1 MAKQGTIKSII
12 EVFISNIFTV
22 IAGIVVGFIIPKVLS
37 VDGYGYYK
45 TFTLYITYVGFFSLG
60 IIDGI
65 VLEFG
70 GHDYELYDKGFFR
83 SVFRWYLV
91 IHFLWISVLLLL
103 SILWHDSNYS
113 YIIMMIA
120 IYMLFFNTVGYFQQ
134 ISQITQRFKE
144 YSIAKAIQSVM
155 KILGGLIFCIL
166 SLVKKENGYL
176 WIYKEIIFG
185 RADSFTSTKPNVI
198 HYSKIG
204 FPLLFANLCST
215 LILTLDRQFVNLLF
229 TNAEY
234 AIYAFA
240 YNLLSLITV
249 ATSAISTVLYPVMKR
264 LDESSLCKGYDYL
277 IGTLCAFVY
286 GTITVYFP
294 LCAIIQRFLPKY
306 IGSLMIFRVIF
317 PGLSISS
324 TITVIMHNYYKTLG
338 DNLSYF
344 KKSILILLLSALANG
359 IAYTIFKSTISI
371 SAASIV
377 TMIIWYIYIEQY
389 FVKRYEYNRWNNL
402 IYMLLMMASFYAVTS
417 ISSLLISGFLYF
429 IIFIVVTYI
438 MQRKNIH
445 FAKSILGK

>member
-1 MAKQGTIKSII
+1 
-12 EVFISNIFTV
+12 
-22 IAGIVVGFIIPKVLS
+22 
-37 VDGYGYYK
+37 
-45 TFTLYITYVGFFSLG
+45 
-60 IIDGI
+60 
-65 VLEFG
+65 
-70 GHDYELYDKGFFR
+70 
-83 SVFRWYLV
+83 
-91 IHFLWISVLLLL
+91 
-103 SILWHDSNYS
+103 
-113 YIIMMIA
+113 
-120 IYMLFFNTVGYFQQ
+120 MLFFNTVGYFQQ

-155 KILGGLIFCIL
+155 KILGGLIMVAIYYITKDTVDYRIYIGLTTLGFFF
-166 SLVKKENGYL
+166 VMVGYL